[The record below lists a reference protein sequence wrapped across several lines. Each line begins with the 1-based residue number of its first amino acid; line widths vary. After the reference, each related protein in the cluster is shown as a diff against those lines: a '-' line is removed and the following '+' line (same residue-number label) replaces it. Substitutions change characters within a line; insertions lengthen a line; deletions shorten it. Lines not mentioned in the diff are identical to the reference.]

1 MTSYWVNGSKGGITI
16 STNQIYLSLYF
27 HGFDEF
33 KALRQAF
40 DEAFEQA
47 AEELSSEWARSEFV
61 KEWEAAKK
69 LAEEE

>member
-1 MTSYWVNGSKGGITI
+1 MKGYWVNGSKGGITV
-16 STNQIYLSLYF
+16 STRDIYLSLYF

-47 AEELSSEWARSEFV
+47 AEELSSEWAKSEMA
-61 KEWEAAKK
+61 KEWEAAKREVEK
-69 LAEEE
+69 